1 MPSAL
6 ILAVHLIDVL
16 QQWTENNAFFI
27 WLRESPSVWA
37 YPMVFF
43 LHTLGLI
50 FTAGASVVF
59 DARLLGAASQL
70 PVAPFARYFKAIWI
84 GAGITLLSGV
94 VMLGSDLQTRL
105 TNRLFPWKMLFV
117 VGAIVLTAV
126 LRRRVASAGVESRVS
141 VSSRVLAAVSILC
154 WLSAIAAGKFAA
166 YF

>member
-1 MPSAL
+1 MTSAL
-6 ILAVHLIDVL
+6 IISVHVIDVL

-37 YPMVFF
+37 YPMMFF

-50 FTAGASVVF
+50 FTAGASVVV
-59 DARLLGAASQL
+59 DARLLGAANEL

-84 GAGITLLSGV
+84 GAGITVLSGV
-94 VMLGSDLQTRL
+94 VMLGSDLQTKL
-105 TNRLFPWKMLFV
+105 TNRLFPWKMLLV
-117 VGAIVLTAV
+117 VAALVLTAI

-141 VSSRVLAAVSILC
+141 LSSRALAAVSLLC
-154 WLSAIAAGKFAA
+154 WLGAIAAGKFAA